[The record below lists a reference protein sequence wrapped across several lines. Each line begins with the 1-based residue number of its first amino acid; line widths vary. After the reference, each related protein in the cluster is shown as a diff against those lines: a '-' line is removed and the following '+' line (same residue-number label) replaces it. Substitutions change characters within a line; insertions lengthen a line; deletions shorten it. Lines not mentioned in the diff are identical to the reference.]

1 MTGNDSFDSTPLPT
15 TISDGKAYAVI
26 GTGSSAMIGFLLWL
40 LYIHSA
46 TGIAPSWTHSLPT
59 WNAVCNGLSSIF
71 IFSAIVAIRRRRPRL
86 HAGLISIALAF
97 SVLFLLS
104 YIAYHTYHG
113 DTRFAGQGWLR
124 PTYFVMLISHILLS
138 MVMVPMILTTLFFA
152 LTGRWSRHR
161 TVARCTFPLW
171 MYVSL
176 TGVALYFFLRT
187 SV

>member
-1 MTGNDSFDSTPLPT
+1 MTGKDLSYPTLLPT
-15 TISDGKAYAVI
+15 TLSDGKAYATI
-26 GTGSSAMIGFLLWL
+26 GATSSAIIGILLWL
-40 LYIHSA
+40 LYLHSA
-46 TGIAPSWTHSLPT
+46 TGSAPDWTHSLPT
-59 WNAVCNGLSSIF
+59 WNAIFNGSSAIF
-71 IFSAIVAIRRRRPRL
+71 VLSAIVAIRSHRPRL

-113 DTRFAGQGWLR
+113 DTRYIGQGWLR
-124 PTYFVMLISHILLS
+124 SIYFLILISHILLS
-138 MVMVPMILTTLFFA
+138 IVMIPMILTTLFFA

-161 TVARCTFPLW
+161 EIARCTFPIW